1 MVFNLMRYL
10 SLIAASFLLVG
21 CAQST
26 DVQSGMTQDTDIQT
40 QQETESTETEIE
52 TETEEESIEALEQD
66 PPAET
71 EVEEEF
77 DSEPESESEP
87 EEVAASEEDSEPADE
102 NEELESDS
110 AEEQAGE
117 EEQSEA
123 VEDDAAEEEVEE
135 EEVEVPAGYTISD
148 VRDNDNA
155 SSCWAAID
163 GSVYDL
169 TDWINKHPGGASR
182 IISLCG
188 TDATTAFNGMHGGQS
203 RPESTLDGYLLGP
216 LS

>member
-1 MVFNLMRYL
+1 MRYL

-26 DVQSGMTQDTDIQT
+26 DVQSEMTQDTDIQT
-40 QQETESTETEIE
+40 QQEAESTETEIE
-52 TETEEESIEALEQD
+52 TEEESNEATEQD

-71 EVEEEF
+71 EAEEVESEE
-77 DSEPESESEP
+77 ESESE
-87 EEVAASEEDSEPADE
+87 SEEMEGSEEEYEPAE
-102 NEELESDS
+102 ESEELEGDS
-110 AEEQAGE
+110 AEDQAGE

-123 VEDDAAEEEVEE
+123 VEDDAAGEEVEE
-135 EEVEVPAGYTISD
+135 EEVATGYTISD
-148 VRDNDNA
+148 VRDNDSA

-169 TDWINKHPGGASR
+169 TDWINRHPGGASR